1 MIVNEDNLRRAVLYL
16 KRKYV
21 VRGYLVSIVV
31 IGMISYLLF
40 QDGSFSI
47 AKFMIFLV
55 GVALILFVFSYL
67 LTGSKTTN
75 NSGDLLTLVENAAQG
90 DFSTLTN
97 ENSENTPLREAFF
110 KLLNTFRA
118 MIIGMQDEETR
129 MSVLAKDLQKA
140 TNESVNTMENIKSS
154 MANITEDAY
163 NQAEEAS
170 QTVAEMS
177 SLSTSIEAISKNIVQ
192 MNVYVKKSQTS
203 NRDNFDLVNQISSSW
218 ETERKAQS
226 QLVREMNAMN
236 TDIQSIGKIVQL
248 INDISEQTNL
258 LALNASIEAARAGE
272 AGKGFAIVAEE
283 VRSLAEQSS
292 ESTKSIRKII
302 DIIQKKSEHVVSEV
316 TQSYTN
322 GEAQSQSIEQA
333 LASAQVISELVEK
346 FVQSITEVQKH
357 MNEIT
362 EKNQQVGQSIE
373 QVAYTANNTSASTQ
387 EIAANLDAFAQVITD
402 FNKNVEEME
411 SLISIMEFQVSS
423 FKI

>member
-1 MIVNEDNLRRAVLYL
+1 MYL

-21 VRGYLVSIVV
+21 VRGYLASIVV

-67 LTGSKTTN
+67 LIGSKTTN

-292 ESTKSIRKII
+292 ESTKSIRQII

-387 EIAANLDAFAQVITD
+387 EIAANLDAFAQVVTD

>member
-1 MIVNEDNLRRAVLYL
+1 MYL

-40 QDGSFSI
+40 QDGSFST

-226 QLVREMNAMN
+226 QLVKEMNAMN

-292 ESTKSIRKII
+292 ESTKSIRQII

-387 EIAANLDAFAQVITD
+387 EIAANLDAFAQVVTD

>member
-1 MIVNEDNLRRAVLYL
+1 MYL

-21 VRGYLVSIVV
+21 VRGYLASIVV

-97 ENSENTPLREAFF
+97 ENSENTPLQEVFF

-140 TNESVNTMENIKSS
+140 TNESVNIMENIKSS

-226 QLVREMNAMN
+226 QLVKEMNAMN

-292 ESTKSIRKII
+292 ESTKSIRQII
-302 DIIQKKSEHVVSEV
+302 DVIQKKSEHVVSEV

-387 EIAANLDAFAQVITD
+387 EIAANLDAFAQVVTD

>member
-1 MIVNEDNLRRAVLYL
+1 MYL

-118 MIIGMQDEETR
+118 MIIGMKDEETR

-226 QLVREMNAMN
+226 QLVKEMNAMN

-292 ESTKSIRKII
+292 ESTKSIRQII

-387 EIAANLDAFAQVITD
+387 EIAANLDAFAQVVTD